1 MMRCHVLLIA
11 TLLSLACG
19 NEPTSP
25 SSSVQLPTGPP
36 LPPGV
41 PNGPPQTMR
50 GEVWDTTN
58 LPISGAQVQVVAPSP
73 GPIAVTDGNGQFLM
87 PWSFTGTVTVTV
99 RASKEGFHP
108 REISIPEPGAPRY
121 PVSLGFQLE
130 AINAPVIVA
139 GIYDITFTAAN
150 ECTQLPTVAR
160 HRVYRGQV
168 YPNGRGR
175 FSVMVFNIEPI
186 DHAFFWAEV
195 RAEPPQTLHVQ
206 VVTEPAANPAIGF
219 VERIEPAMFLEIT
232 GSAELPLGAQSAA
245 AALDGTFSFC
255 PAEVAVSY
263 LTPYRCPV
271 PPTTCRSANHGF
283 AWTRQ

>member
-1 MMRCHVLLIA
+1 MRRYIPLFLA
-11 TLLSLACG
+11 LSFACG
-19 NEPTSP
+19 KASTPTSP
-25 SSSVQLPTGPP
+25 SSSLELPTAPP

-41 PNGPPQTMR
+41 PNGPPNTMR
-50 GEVWDTTN
+50 GEVWDTKN
-58 LPISGAQVQVVAPSP
+58 LPISGAQVQVVAPSR
-73 GPIAVTDGNGQFLM
+73 GPVAETDGNGQFSM
-87 PWSFTGTVTVTV
+87 PWPFSGTVTV

-121 PVSLGFQLE
+121 PVSLGFELE
-130 AINAPVIVA
+130 AIDAPVIVT
-139 GIYDITFTAAN
+139 GTYDMTFTAAN

-160 HRVYRGQV
+160 QRVYRGQV
-168 YPNGRGR
+168 SPNGRAR

-195 RAEPPQTLHVQ
+195 RAEPPQTLRVQ
-206 VVTEPAANPAIGF
+206 VVTEPAATPAIGF
-219 VERIEPAMFLEIT
+219 VERIEPAMFLELT

-245 AALDGTFSFC
+245 AAFDGTFAVC

-263 LTPYRCPV
+263 ETPYHCPV
-271 PPTTCRSANHGF
+271 QPTTCRSANHRF